1 MKFFNTVRKPII
13 VSTLGLSLLLSASIF
28 SAHAQKTISLNQAIN
43 LAQQN
48 DPWLHGSK
56 LKQTAVEHRS
66 VAMSAMPDPKVSISM
81 MNLPTDSWDF
91 DQEGMTQF
99 KVGVSQMFPRG
110 DSLKIKENQL
120 KIEASKY
127 PLLRADRKA
136 KLKTMVS
143 ELWLDAYLAQQTI
156 ELIEAN
162 WALFEQMA
170 EVARA
175 SYSHAVGKTRQQDV
189 IRAQLEIVQL
199 EDRLTTQKQKL
210 ESTVAR
216 LNEWLHVYD
225 HNQLN
230 SDFDFDSQPIAF
242 VVSKQL
248 PTIRLLN
255 PVLLKSTRYS
265 RNKLALEFSNHPA
278 ILAID
283 VKRKVSEK
291 SVELAKQQYKPQWGV
306 NASYGYRD
314 DMPSG
319 DDRADLFSVG
329 VSFDLPLF
337 TENRQDKQVAASIAE
352 SEAVKT
358 DKLLL
363 TKQMISAVEKE
374 LRQLTRLSQRQL
386 IYKDKL
392 LKQMHEQSEAS
403 LTAYTNDDGDF
414 AEVVRARIAELNA
427 RIAALRIDV
436 EASKTVARINYFFAP
451 SSLIE
456 NGENYPNSANEGITL
471 SRRSAVKFGDK

>member
-1 MKFFNTVRKPII
+1 MKTFTSTGKMSTI
-13 VSTLGLSLLLSASIF
+13 STLALSLMLSTSVF
-28 SAHAQKTISLNQAIN
+28 SAHAQKTISLEQA
-43 LAQQN
+43 LALAEQN

-56 LKQTAVEHRS
+56 LKQSAVENRS
-66 VAMSAMPDPKVSISM
+66 VATSSLPDPKVSISM

-110 DSLKIKENQL
+110 DSLEIKEKQL
-120 KIEASKY
+120 KIEASKF
-127 PLLRADRKA
+127 PLMREDRKA
-136 KLKTMVS
+136 KLKTKVS
-143 ELWLDAYLAQQTI
+143 ELWLDAYQAQKTI
-156 ELIEAN
+156 ALIESD
-162 WALFEQMA
+162 WTLFEQMA

-175 SYSHAVGKTRQQDV
+175 SYSNAVGKTRQQDV

-199 EDRLTTQKQKL
+199 EDRLTAQKQKL
-210 ESTVAR
+210 ETTIAL

-225 HNQLN
+225 SSNL
-230 SDFDFDSQPIAF
+230 DDVFDFDSQPNAF
-242 VVSKQL
+242 GVSDQL
-248 PTIRLLN
+248 PTIRLEN
-255 PVLLKSTRYS
+255 PSLLKSTGYS
-265 RNKLALEFSNHPA
+265 RNKLAIEFSDHPA

-283 VKRKVSEK
+283 IKRKVSEK
-291 SVELAKQQYKPQWGV
+291 GIELAKQQYKPQWGV

-319 DDRADLFSVG
+319 DERADLFSVG

-358 DKLLL
+358 EKLLL

-374 LRQLTRLSQRQL
+374 LRQLNRLSERQSL
-386 IYKDKL
+386 YKDNL
-392 LKQMHEQSEAS
+392 LKQMHEQAEAS

-427 RIAALRIDV
+427 RIAALKIDV
-436 EASKTVARINYFFAP
+436 ETLKTVARINYFFAAVP
-451 SSLIE
+451 SNQIGDGFK
-456 NGENYPNSANEGITL
+456 NGSNA
-471 SRRSAVKFGDK
+471 KFGDK

>member
-1 MKFFNTVRKPII
+1 MKSLT
-13 VSTLGLSLLLSASIF
+13 STGKMSAISKLALSLMIGASVF
-28 SAHAQKTISLNQAIN
+28 SAHAQKTISLEQAID

-56 LKQTAVEHRS
+56 LKQSAVEHRS
-66 VAMSAMPDPKVSISM
+66 VASSSLPDPKVSISM

-110 DSLKIKENQL
+110 DSLEIKEKQL
-120 KIEASKY
+120 KMEASKF
-127 PLLRADRKA
+127 PLLRENRKA
-136 KLKTMVS
+136 KLKTKVS
-143 ELWLDAYLAQQTI
+143 ELWLDAYQAQQTI
-156 ELIEAN
+156 DLIESD

-170 EVARA
+170 EVAKA
-175 SYSHAVGKTRQQDV
+175 SYSNAIGKTRQQDV
-189 IRAQLEIVQL
+189 IRAQLEIIQL
-199 EDRLTTQKQKL
+199 EDRLTAQKQKL
-210 ESTVAR
+210 ESTIAR

-225 HNQLN
+225 STNI
-230 SDFDFDSQPIAF
+230 DGAFDFDSQPTVF
-242 VVSKQL
+242 RVSSQI
-248 PTIRLLN
+248 PTIKLDN
-255 PVLLKSTRYS
+255 PALLKSAKYS

-291 SVELAKQQYKPQWGV
+291 GVELAKQQYKPQWGV

-319 DDRADLFSVG
+319 DERADLFSVG
-329 VSFDLPLF
+329 VSFDLPIF

-358 DKLLL
+358 EKLLL

-374 LRQLTRLSQRQL
+374 LRQLNRLSERQL
-386 IYKDKL
+386 LYKNQL
-392 LKQMHEQSEAS
+392 LKQMHEQAEAS

-414 AEVVRARIAELNA
+414 SEVVRARIAELNA
-427 RIAALRIDV
+427 RVAALKIDV
-436 EASKTVARINYFFAP
+436 ETLKTVARINYFFAATP
-451 SSLIE
+451 SHINDDTLE
-456 NGENYPNSANEGITL
+456 NGSST
-471 SRRSAVKFGDK
+471 KFGDK